1 MHNATWREQKVTRR
15 CQLVK
20 VVAAFDQTKIS
31 IYDGKIFFGGGGA
44 QKLSN
49 NNIDD
54 DDDSN

>member
-1 MHNATWREQKVTRR
+1 VTRR

>member
-1 MHNATWREQKVTRR
+1 VTRR

-31 IYDGKIFFGGGGA
+31 IYDGKIRGGGGE

-54 DDDSN
+54 DDSN